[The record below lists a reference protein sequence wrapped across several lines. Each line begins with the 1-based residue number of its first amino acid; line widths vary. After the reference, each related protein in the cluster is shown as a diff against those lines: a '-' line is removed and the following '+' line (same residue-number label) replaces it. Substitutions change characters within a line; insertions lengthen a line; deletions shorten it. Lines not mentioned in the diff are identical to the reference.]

1 MEININQESVKAVSF
16 VKDWLLSREDRPIE
30 HNEEWEHFVLILAEC
45 YRDYKIKNDDEKRIR
60 P

>member
-1 MEININQESVKAVSF
+1 MNQESVKAVSF

-45 YRDYKIKNDDEKRIR
+45 CRDYKIKNDDEKRIR